1 MHSCEQKTLADIQLP
16 VYSIHFTFSTTPWK
30 PSSRNPSS
38 SFYPNSLVSL
48 WKVKAAVFQN
58 KLEGKP
64 GIYWVKSSSSNAGKP
79 LGWASFTFTT
89 TFSFTISYSIIAWW
103 FFSRVL
109 LGKNPEKVPILGK
122 AHLRMP
128 PKWET
133 TNFFFWEFGA
143 QGNHPI

>member
-1 MHSCEQKTLADIQLP
+1 MKGE
-16 VYSIHFTFSTTPWK
+16 FS
-30 PSSRNPSS
+30 
-38 SFYPNSLVSL
+38 
-48 WKVKAAVFQN
+48 AVFQN

-64 GIYWVKSSSSNAGKP
+64 GISMHFLGGQLQFQRRIP

-103 FFSRVL
+103 FFSQPTTRVL
-109 LGKNPEKVPILGK
+109 PGKNPEKVPILGK